1 MVDMSEPG
9 NANRPVIILARWSD
23 RFIAWLIDAVILTIL
38 ASALLIGM
46 SEAQDYGA
54 GNNEMSDI
62 TNYAVSG
69 AVFFAYFIALEY
81 RTGQTIGK
89 KVLNI
94 RLVGMDG
101 EKPGLAGVALSSLGK
116 AFILPLDVVVGWI
129 VTNDKR
135 QRICNKLGD
144 TIVVK
149 IKESEYSDLK
159 YVKD

>member
-1 MVDMSEPG
+1 MSESG
-9 NANRPVIILARWSD
+9 NANRPAIILARWSD

-46 SEAQDYGA
+46 SGVQDFSVDDNGTA
-54 GNNEMSDI
+54 DI
-62 TNYAVSG
+62 TSYAVSG
-69 AVFFAYFIALEY
+69 AVFFAYFIAMEY
-81 RTGQTIGK
+81 RSGQTIGK
-89 KVLNI
+89 KILNI

-101 EKPGLAGVALSSLGK
+101 GRPSLAGVAISSLGK
-116 AFILPLDVVVGWI
+116 AFILPLDVVIGWI
-129 VTNDKR
+129 ATNDRR

-149 IKESEYSDLK
+149 IKETKYSDLK